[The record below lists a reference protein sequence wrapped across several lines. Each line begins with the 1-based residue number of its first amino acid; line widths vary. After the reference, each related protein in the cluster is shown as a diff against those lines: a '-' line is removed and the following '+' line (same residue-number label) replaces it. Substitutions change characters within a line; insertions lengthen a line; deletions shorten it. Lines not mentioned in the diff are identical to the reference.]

1 MEVNKEFYIELEEF
15 INELKDKKND
25 VKILNFVLE
34 KLDTIPVEVQKFI
47 AEKTGLLEISIEN
60 TINFYPKFRNK
71 VSGKKIKEVSICVGM
86 TCGVYGKGFYD
97 RFLAAHPGFTTE
109 ILEIDENGIS
119 KDGNVLLTTKRCFG
133 RCSKGPNVS
142 IDGEIYSMMT
152 MPELKNRLG
161 LK

>member
-1 MEVNKEFYIELEEF
+1 MEVNKEFYTELEEF
-15 INELKDKKND
+15 INGLKDKKND

-34 KLDTIPVEVQKFI
+34 KLDAIPVEVQKFI
-47 AEKTGLLEISIEN
+47 ADKT
-60 TINFYPKFRNK
+60 
-71 VSGKKIKEVSICVGM
+71 EVSICVGM

-97 RFLAAHPGFTTE
+97 ELAE
-109 ILEIDENGIS
+109 ILEVDENGVS
-119 KDGNVLLTTKRCFG
+119 KDGKILLTTKRCFG
-133 RCSKGPNVS
+133 RCNKGPNVS

>member
-1 MEVNKEFYIELEEF
+1 MEVNKEFYTELEEF
-15 INELKDKKND
+15 INGLKDKKND

-34 KLDTIPVEVQKFI
+34 KLDAIPVEVQKFI
-47 AEKTGLLEISIEN
+47 ADKTGLLEISIEN

-71 VSGKKIKEVSICVGM
+71 AGGKKIKEVSICVGM

-97 RFLAAHPGFTTE
+97 ELAE
-109 ILEIDENGIS
+109 ILEVDENGVS
-119 KDGNVLLTTKRCFG
+119 KDGKILLTTKRCFG
-133 RCSKGPNVS
+133 RCNKGPNVS

-152 MPELKNRLG
+152 MPELKNRLR